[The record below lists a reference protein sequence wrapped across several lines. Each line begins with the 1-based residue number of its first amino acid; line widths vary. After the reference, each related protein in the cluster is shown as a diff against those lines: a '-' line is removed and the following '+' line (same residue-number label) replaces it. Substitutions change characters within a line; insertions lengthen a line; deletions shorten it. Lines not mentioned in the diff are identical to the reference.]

1 MKWENIND
9 INVKKKNLQI
19 DIKNNEAFL
28 TSAI

>member
-9 INVKKKNLQI
+9 INVKNNILQI
-19 DIKNNEAFL
+19 DIKINEAFL